1 MALSRTVL
9 FTFFVVVAKAST
21 FSGDLFDER
30 APNKRGANQHH
41 VLLAELFVK
50 FKASTIRLVGSR
62 RQVLSMKNGT
72 KCHKR
77 VIIHRLQLRTVC
89 FTLLLLCGDIETNPG
104 PVVTC
109 PICKSNVQEYQHAV
123 LCDRCDYWHH
133 IQCVEM
139 SDEMYNKLAKMLSFN
154 WYCAS
159 CSKSTCNMQL
169 RCRKRLKLQSDNE
182 CSPYSKK
189 CNN

>member
-1 MALSRTVL
+1 MALLRTVL

-30 APNKRGANQHH
+30 ARNKRGANQHH

-50 FKASTIRLVGSR
+50 FKASTIRLVGSRIR

-123 LCDRCDYWHH
+123 LCDRCDYW
-133 IQCVEM
+133 
-139 SDEMYNKLAKMLSFN
+139 SDEMYNKLAKCCLLTGTVLLALSL
-154 WYCAS
+154 CVI
-159 CSKSTCNMQL
+159 CN
-169 RCRKRLKLQSDNE
+169 
-182 CSPYSKK
+182 
-189 CNN
+189 